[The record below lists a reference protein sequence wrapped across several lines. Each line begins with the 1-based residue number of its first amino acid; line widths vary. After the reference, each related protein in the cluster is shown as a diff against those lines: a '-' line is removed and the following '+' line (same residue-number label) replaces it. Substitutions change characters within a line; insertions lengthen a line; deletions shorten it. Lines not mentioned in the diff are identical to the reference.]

1 MKLVEINIS
10 IFTPPPP
17 NYHVTELI
25 AAMNVT
31 WVIYYKKLWF
41 LESKNIQETG

>member
-10 IFTPPPP
+10 IFTRPP
-17 NYHVTELI
+17 NYHVTELT

>member
-1 MKLVEINIS
+1 ML
-10 IFTPPPP
+10 T
-17 NYHVTELI
+17 